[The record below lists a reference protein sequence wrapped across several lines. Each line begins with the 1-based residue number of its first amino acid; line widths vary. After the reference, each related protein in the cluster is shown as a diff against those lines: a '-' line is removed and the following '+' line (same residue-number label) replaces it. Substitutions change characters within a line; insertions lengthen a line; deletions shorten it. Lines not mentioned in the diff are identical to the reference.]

1 MAISDKIQSPLE
13 LCDESTGFIF
23 DAPPQSLGDPED
35 PEDLDGADH
44 ADVGIEARR
53 WLLGRECGTEKLGKS
68 WQSMG

>member
-35 PEDLDGADH
+35 PED
-44 ADVGIEARR
+44 V
-53 WLLGRECGTEKLGKS
+53 
-68 WQSMG
+68 